1 MIRSKPR
8 SPQER
13 RWLKVLGTLNEFQ
26 ARLFLASL
34 ALDQGRGGISRM
46 SELTGMSRTTL
57 TKAVAELNSR
67 KKLEAGAAGRVR
79 AAGAGRK
86 KMEEADQQLRAELTQ
101 MVEETTAGDPM
112 SAVRWTNK
120 STEALAAELTR
131 RGHPVSDKTVAR
143 MLEEMGYSLQLNRK
157 EKEGPQ
163 HPDRD
168 AQFRYINRQ
177 EASFRASGDPV
188 ISVDTKK
195 KELVGAFK
203 NGGRTW
209 RPQGNPYEV
218 QVHDWP
224 SRAKGKAIP
233 YGVYD
238 VFGDRAVVNVGVTHD
253 TAEFAVESI
262 RRWWRLDGK
271 RLYRGADRLLI
282 CADSG
287 GSNGNRQRAWK
298 LHLQALS
305 DETAM
310 AITVCH
316 YPPGT
321 SKWNQIEHRLFS
333 FISLN
338 WVGKPLLNFET
349 VINLIGGTHTRSGL
363 KVKAILDTN
372 QYETGVT
379 TPDEEI
385 DKLRLKRHKVHPNWN
400 YTLLPRNA

>member
-1 MIRSKPR
+1 MIRSKAR

-13 RWLKVLGTLNEFQ
+13 RWLRVLSTLNEFQ
-26 ARLFLASL
+26 ARLFLASQ

-57 TKAVAELNSR
+57 TKAVSQLTSGR
-67 KKLEAGAAGRVR
+67 KLDPGAGGRIR
-79 AAGAGRK
+79 AAGAGRRK
-86 KMEEADQQLRAELTQ
+86 VEEADKQLGAELARI
-101 MVEETTAGDPM
+101 VEETTAGDPM

-120 STEALAAELTR
+120 STEALAEELTR

-143 MLEEMGYSLQLNRK
+143 MLDEMGYALQLNRK
-157 EKEGPQ
+157 TKEGPQ

-195 KELVGAFK
+195 KELVGSFK

-209 RPQGNPYEV
+209 RPKGKPYQV
-218 QVHDWP
+218 NVHDWP

-238 VFGDRAVVNVGVTHD
+238 VLGDRAMVNVGISHD

-262 RRWWRLDGK
+262 RRWWQLDG
-271 RLYRGADRLLI
+271 RQRYGSARRLLI
-282 CADSG
+282 CADGG
-287 GSNGNRQRAWK
+287 GSNSSRTHAWK
-298 LHLQALS
+298 ANLLELV
-305 DETAM
+305 DKIGIP
-310 AITVCH
+310 ITVSH

-321 SKWNQIEHRLFS
+321 SKWNRIEHRVFS
-333 FISLN
+333 FISLT
-338 WVGKPLLNFET
+338 WRGQPLWNLET
-349 VINLIGGTHTRSGL
+349 VINLIGATRTRSGL
-363 KVKAILDTN
+363 RVKAVLDTKR
-372 QYETGVT
+372 YKTGIKI
-379 TPDEEI
+379 PAEQIE
-385 DKLRLKRHKVHPNWN
+385 KLRIRRHKINPAWN
-400 YTLLPRNA
+400 YTILSRTG